1 VPVVHAAGPR
11 PARHLVVGRVRLE
24 GQVRGGGD
32 ALQVAAG
39 AVGLRVLADEFPE
52 VGAVPGDEQ
61 VHEFVDEDV
70 VDDPGGH
77 AAQAGGQPDGAVVG
91 RARPPAG
98 ALVGDPADADGVG
111 AAVEVAPGQFTGP
124 RLQVGVGGA
133 PATLPL
139 PEPLEDGG
147 DPLLLLGLAEPGR
160 NHHHHLVAVTV
171 GGHGSPASGASA
183 DLNVRG
189 HD

>member
-1 VPVVHAAGPR
+1 DRRRAGRRRGGRVATAPRRSGTWPRTAGPGRRSPGDLAPVPAAGVQFVPVVHAAGLR

-70 VDDPGGH
+70 VDDPG
-77 AAQAGGQPDGAVVG
+77 
-91 RARPPAG
+91 
-98 ALVGDPADADGVG
+98 
-111 AAVEVAPGQFTGP
+111 
-124 RLQVGVGGA
+124 
-133 PATLPL
+133 
-139 PEPLEDGG
+139 
-147 DPLLLLGLAEPGR
+147 
-160 NHHHHLVAVTV
+160 
-171 GGHGSPASGASA
+171 
-183 DLNVRG
+183 
-189 HD
+189 